1 MSIKK
6 STTFPGSD
14 WLEIQSKYLEACRVF
29 NQFVPGM
36 QGNTSQYKNPLTDA
50 MELWWRSVAPSMP
63 GGNAE
68 FINKILEQGRIY
80 YFLGDQFIK
89 ILNETSKLGKSGR
102 GWETVLNTQFA
113 DMKTAYG
120 KMQDDA
126 KEVAHKM
133 AGIWQLMP
141 MDTLQRTFALS
152 SIMPGDFLGEFKH
165 DEIQK
170 MSDKFLS
177 IPGVGYTRE
186 SQEQLQEGIRLW
198 NEYQKV
204 CQEYNQ
210 AMYRV
215 GMEAIEAMHQKILA
229 MAKEGKGLK
238 SLREL
243 YDLWVDCNEEAYA
256 SFVYK
261 PEYSNLYGRL
271 TNALMAV
278 KQHGRNLIDE
288 GLGAL
293 NVPTHKGINTLQKRQ
308 YDMGRQQKHALKII
322 QGLQQEIADLHNQLK
337 QSRANDGGKI
347 VVQAEKRSS
356 SKIADITSVKK
367 RRAGTSTSLSR
378 KKKMKHGKKDKM
390 IVIRI

>member
-1 MSIKK
+1 MNRKK
-6 STTFPGSD
+6 TTAFPGSD
-14 WLEIQSKYLEACRVF
+14 WLEIQNKYLEACRAF

-36 QGNTSQYKNPLTDA
+36 QGNASQYKNPLTDA
-50 MELWWRSVAPSMP
+50 MENWWRSIAPSMP
-63 GGNAE
+63 EGNAE
-68 FINKILEQGRIY
+68 FINKILDQGKIY

-89 ILNETSKLGKSGR
+89 MLNETSKLGKTGR
-102 GWETVLNTQFA
+102 DWETILNSQFEE
-113 DMKTAYG
+113 MKTAYG

-133 AGIWQLMP
+133 AGVWQLMP
-141 MDTLQRTFALS
+141 MDTIQRTFALS

-165 DEIQK
+165 DDIQK
-170 MSDKFLS
+170 MSEKFLS

-198 NEYQKV
+198 TEYQKV

-215 GMEAIEAMHQKILA
+215 SMEAIEAMRQKILA
-229 MAKEGKGLK
+229 LAREGKEPK

-256 SFVYK
+256 SFAYTS
-261 PEYSNLYGRL
+261 EYSSLYGRL

-288 GLGAL
+288 GLAAL

-308 YDMGRQQKHALKII
+308 YDMGRQQK
-322 QGLQQEIADLHNQLK
+322 
-337 QSRANDGGKI
+337 
-347 VVQAEKRSS
+347 
-356 SKIADITSVKK
+356 
-367 RRAGTSTSLSR
+367 ST
-378 KKKMKHGKKDKM
+378 
-390 IVIRI
+390 